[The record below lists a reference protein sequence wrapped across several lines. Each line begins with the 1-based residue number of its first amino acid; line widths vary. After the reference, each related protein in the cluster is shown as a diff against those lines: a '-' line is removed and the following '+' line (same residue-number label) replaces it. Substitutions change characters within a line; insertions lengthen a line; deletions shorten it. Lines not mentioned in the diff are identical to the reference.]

1 MKLVDFMKLVDW
13 RTLNEQEITVIVPLD
28 KKEDDI
34 FDSEIKENS
43 VIFDSSEDSIQDYDL
58 YDKHGI
64 EVSEVNLKAE
74 NQVLYIEDN
83 FGKVY
88 VIFT

>member
-34 FDSEIKENS
+34 LDSEIKENS